1 MRLCCPASALPQVV
15 AFGEGHSSFVSRV
28 AFDPWACT
36 DTNVGG
42 SQQGGATGAAAGA
55 AAAGGAGAATERI
68 YRLGSAGHDTVLCL
82 WDLVL
87 EEDPTF
93 FNQQTGQ
100 TGIK

>member
-1 MRLCCPASALPQVV
+1 MV
-15 AFGEGHSSFVSRV
+15 AFGEGHGSFVSRV
-28 AFDPWACT
+28 AFDPWACS
-36 DTNVGG
+36 N
-42 SQQGGATGAAAGA
+42 SAATATA
-55 AAAGGAGAATERI
+55 AAAAASPGGGGGVTERT
-68 YRLGSAGHDTVLCL
+68 YRLGSAGQDTSLCL